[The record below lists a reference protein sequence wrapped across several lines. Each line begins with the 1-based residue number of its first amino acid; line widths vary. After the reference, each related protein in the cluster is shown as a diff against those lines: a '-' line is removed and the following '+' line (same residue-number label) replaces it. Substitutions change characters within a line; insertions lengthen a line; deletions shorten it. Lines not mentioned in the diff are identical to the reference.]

1 MVSTRLSAS
10 HPIPSHPII
19 TQPISSRLVSSHLR
33 YIVLDPSEATIRW
46 YKTVDAVVAQGTL
59 DLAADDA
66 EVTLVAAADGAV
78 DSVPQMCI
86 FAGERRLVLK
96 AESEKVVDE
105 WWRAVEAVLAKAR
118 EAPTKQAAP
127 PAREARGGCCL
138 QVNPQLESN
147 ETN

>member
-1 MVSTRLSAS
+1 M
-10 HPIPSHPII
+10 
-19 TQPISSRLVSSHLR
+19 
-33 YIVLDPSEATIRW
+33 LDPSEATIRW

-118 EAPTKQAAP
+118 DAPTKKAAP
-127 PAREARGGCCL
+127 PAREAWGGCSL
-138 QVNPQLESN
+138 L
-147 ETN
+147 